1 MSVDDLIFPFSF
13 ALIPTA
19 TVTPLAFLLPHWFP
33 SLAPPLTYLDH
44 SLVIAKGNEGFYML
58 PDSRFVII
66 TRNDS

>member
-33 SLAPPLTYLDH
+33 SLAPPLNLSRPLASY
-44 SLVIAKGNEGFYML
+44 SKGK
-58 PDSRFVII
+58 
-66 TRNDS
+66 